1 MADFRLFYWRN
12 AVKTG
17 FLRGGAVVF
26 FVCVS
31 VCAAMIKLIVAMYVA
46 HSVQIIKNLSRRRF
60 GRVWLFSFDALPV

>member
-26 FVCVS
+26 
-31 VCAAMIKLIVAMYVA
+31 
-46 HSVQIIKNLSRRRF
+46 LSMLYWF
-60 GRVWLFSFDALPV
+60 GRRDDKVNRCDVCGAQCANY

>member
-26 FVCVS
+26 FKYVVL
-31 VCAAMIKLIVAMYVA
+31 VWAAMTKLIVAMYVA

-60 GRVWLFSFDALPV
+60 GRAWLFFF